1 MAIDPLRFLE
11 QLQSDTDVM
20 DEVSAYAPS
29 RSRGAGARVSIGSSG
44 GTAIPQMAAQYL
56 GESQAQSEAAYDGT
70 QGPVAAK
77 SHALAYMNDP
87 QWQHWDQMRSK
98 AVDNMKGGGGFWG
111 WATGGRYNAA
121 LGQEAQNADYMA
133 RQIERRYLD
142 EATVRAASTNQYDW
156 ANPSRKA
163 VYDPATGTY
172 KDEFTGTLG
181 GKAYRPIDRPTQNM
195 VDERG
200 VSVTA
205 TRGPADQGWVT
216 KGAALPDESKYING
230 TTEPPTEGAF
240 AGGVADSEE
249 SMPVIRDAKT
259 LAENAKAKSEVKRDE
274 AAADKDK
281 ALAAAA
287 GAEEFSSAAPGSVVY
302 DKKSGK
308 QKFSVPQTASQSG
321 AGRGGAAGRP
331 LSATAKLEQARKL
344 AVSAVPKPVLN
355 QWDTKASEKLD
366 AWQKAYDAKVSEEL
380 ERIESMASG
389 ATSVGD
395 AEPENN
401 HGGKKGAAPAKASL
415 PAQAAAAVK
424 KLKPGQTVTFNNG
437 QVWKNDGGTPVQV
450 K

>member
-1 MAIDPLRFLE
+1 MPSMNPDLLQMMAELADDSDIMG
-11 QLQSDTDVM
+11 QISQSV
-20 DEVSAYAPS
+20 PS
-29 RSRGAGARVSIGSSG
+29 RSRGAGARVSIGGSG
-44 GTAIPQMAAQYL
+44 GSGYSVPQLAREYVGQ
-56 GESQAQSEAAYDGT
+56 EQASAEATDDG
-70 QGPVAAK
+70 QNGPAAAK
-77 SHALAYMNDP
+77 SHAMAYMEDP
-87 QWQHWDQMRSK
+87 QWQHWDKMRSG
-98 AVDNMKGGGGFWG
+98 AVNNMKGGGGFWG
-111 WATGGRYNAA
+111 WATGGRYNNA
-121 LGQEAQNADYMA
+121 LGQEAQYADYMA
-133 RQIERRYLD
+133 RQIEKRYLD
-142 EATVRAASTNQYDW
+142 EATVRAANTDRYDW

-321 AGRGGAAGRP
+321 ATRGGNRP
-331 LSATAKLEQARKL
+331 MATKDIVAQARANAL
-344 AVSAVPKPVLN
+344 ASVPKPRLN
-355 QWDTKASEKLD
+355 EWDPKASEKL
-366 AWQKAYDAKVSEEL
+366 AEWEAKFNDKFESEL
-380 ERIESMASG
+380 DRIEGMASG
-389 ATSVGD
+389 GASDTVRTADNGATQ
-395 AEPENN
+395 
-401 HGGKKGAAPAKASL
+401 KAS
-415 PAQAAAAVK
+415 PK
-424 KLKPGQTVTFNNG
+424 PSGIGKPGKRTRVVFDANG
-437 QVWKNDGGTPVQV
+437 NLVEVE
-450 K
+450 